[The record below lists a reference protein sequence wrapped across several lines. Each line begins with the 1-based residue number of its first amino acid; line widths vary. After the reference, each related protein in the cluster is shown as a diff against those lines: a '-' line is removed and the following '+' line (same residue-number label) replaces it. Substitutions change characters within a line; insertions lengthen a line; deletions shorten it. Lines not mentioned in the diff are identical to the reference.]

1 MKHYRS
7 TFKQYRKHAKSDV
20 GREIVCAFCDPSHI
34 EEIITETDTMRVVRN
49 RVKYDMF
56 DGDRVVDH
64 LMVVPKEHRVSVAD
78 FTDQELI
85 DAFRLAGEYEQQGYG
100 IYARGKGAA
109 TRSIA
114 HQHTHLM
121 KLANK
126 PAKLIVYA
134 SRPYILF
141 DR

>member
-1 MKHYRS
+1 MKHYR
-7 TFKQYRKHAKSDV
+7 TTYKKYKGHAKTDAVRSI
-20 GREIVCAFCDPSHI
+20 ECAFCDPSAI
-34 EEIITETDTMRVVRN
+34 EEIIKETDTVRVVRN

-64 LMVVPKEHRVSVAD
+64 LMVIPKAHRASVGE
-78 FTDQELI
+78 FTDQELL
-85 DAFRLAGEYEQQGYG
+85 DSFRIAGEYEEQGYG

-109 TRSIA
+109 TRSIE

-121 KLANK
+121 KLANR
-126 PAKLIVYA
+126 PARLILY
-134 SRPYILF
+134 SHRPYFLF